1 MTMVKEFREFIERG
15 NVVELA
21 VAFVMGVAFA
31 SVVSTFTERII
42 NPLIGLVFSA
52 DDLENL
58 WTFAD
63 DAGSVGAFIGAIINF
78 LIVALVLFFV
88 VKTYN
93 SVRHTEQEALEEP
106 EGPPEE
112 VALLREI
119 RDSLARR

>member
-1 MTMVKEFREFIERG
+1 MVKEFREFIERG

-21 VAFVMGVAFA
+21 VAFVLGLAFA

-52 DDLENL
+52 DDLEGL
-58 WTFAD
+58 GTFAD
-63 DAGSVGAFIGAIINF
+63 GNGSVGAFIGVVINF

-88 VKTYN
+88 IKAYN
-93 SVRHTEQEALEEP
+93 AAR
-106 EGPPEE
+106 GPDDEE
-112 VALLREI
+112 VEDPGPSEEVMLLRDI